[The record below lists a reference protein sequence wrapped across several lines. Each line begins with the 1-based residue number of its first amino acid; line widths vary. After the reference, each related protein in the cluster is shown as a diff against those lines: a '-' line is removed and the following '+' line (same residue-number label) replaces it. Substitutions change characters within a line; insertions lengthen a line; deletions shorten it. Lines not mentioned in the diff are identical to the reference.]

1 MEAKVQRRIQ
11 RYGWDLA
18 VNSYEPAWQKQL
30 APAHDALLSQARF
43 AQGERV
49 LDVACGTG
57 LIAFEAARRVG
68 AGGSVTGIDISGE
81 MVQAAAHRARG
92 LTLGNVQFQ
101 RMDAELLAFADG
113 SFDVVVCALGLMY
126 MPEPGQ
132 ALREMRRVLK
142 PGGRLLLAVW
152 GERSRCGWSP
162 VFPIVDAEVSSEVC
176 PLFFGLGQGDA
187 LSRLCAE
194 LGFVQVKAQRIGVH
208 LGYDDAQQACVA
220 AFVGGPVALAWS
232 RFSDEVR
239 TRVCDQYVDAISGFR
254 NGAGYQIPGEFV
266 IVLASPGA
274 T

>member
-18 VNSYEPAWQKQL
+18 VDSYEPAWQMQL
-30 APAHDALLSQARF
+30 APAHDALLSQACF
-43 AQGERV
+43 APGERV

-57 LIAFEAARRVG
+57 LIALEAARKVG
-68 AGGSVTGIDISGE
+68 MGGSVVGIDISGE
-81 MVQAAAHRARG
+81 MVLAAEHRARG
-92 LTLGNVQFQ
+92 LALGNVQFQ

-126 MPEPGQ
+126 MPEPEQ

-152 GERSRCGWSP
+152 GERARCGWSP

-176 PLFFGLGQGDA
+176 PMFFRLGQGDA
-187 LSRLCAE
+187 LARACAGQ
-194 LGFVQVKAQRIGVH
+194 GFGQVKSLRIATQ
-208 LGYDDAQQACVA
+208 LGYEDAQQACVA

-232 RFSDEVR
+232 RFPDEVR
-239 TRVCDQYVDAISGFR
+239 ARVCDRYIEAISGFR
-254 NGAGYQIPGEFV
+254 NGSGYQVPGEFV
-266 IVLASPGA
+266 VVAA
-274 T
+274 RN

>member
-18 VNSYEPAWQKQL
+18 VNSYEQAWQKQL

-43 AQGERV
+43 APGERV

-57 LIAFEAARRVG
+57 LVTFQAARRVG
-68 AGGSVTGIDISGE
+68 SGGSVIGIDISGE
-81 MVQAAAHRARG
+81 MVLAAEHRARG
-92 LTLGNVQFQ
+92 LALGNVQFQ
-101 RMDAELLAFADG
+101 RMDGELLAFADG

-126 MPEPGQ
+126 MPEPEQ

-152 GERSRCGWSP
+152 GERARCGWSA

-176 PLFFGLGQGDA
+176 PMFFRLGQGEA
-187 LSRLCAE
+187 LAGACAE
-194 LGFVQVKAQRIGVH
+194 LGFAQVRTQRIAVH
-208 LGYDDAQQACVA
+208 LGYEDAQQACVA

-232 RFSDEVR
+232 RFSDDVR
-239 TRVCDQYVDAISGFR
+239 ARVCDQYVEAISGFR
-254 NGAGYQIPGEFV
+254 HGTGYQMPGEFV
-266 IVLASPGA
+266 VVAA
-274 T
+274 HY